1 MPLIGFLLGHPESGR
16 PHPHKSTHLII
27 RSNMISR
34 APNPAKVV
42 GKDEAFLGSDL
53 VFFLKIY
60 K

>member
-1 MPLIGFLLGHPESGR
+1 
-16 PHPHKSTHLII
+16 
-27 RSNMISR
+27 MISR
-34 APNPAKVV
+34 APNSAKVV